1 MNFKCVFLTVAPVHT
16 AASVKNWLAARG
28 VQMVDHAPYSP
39 DLAPA
44 DFFLFPKMKEELA
57 GRHLTQDGFKMAWEG
72 SPGPLPPTTSPPRL
86 GGGLSAARS
95 VWRSAATMSK
105 NLKK

>member
-57 GRHLTQDGFKMAWEG
+57 GRHLTQDGFKTAWEG
-72 SPGPLPPTTSPPRL
+72 VARTITANDFAAAFRRWFKCCQKCVVI
-86 GGGLSAARS
+86 GGNY
-95 VWRSAATMSK
+95 V
-105 NLKK
+105 KKS